1 MRQFTILLAFLLL
14 FSSSLFALSNKELA
28 ISIDLAGKQRMLIQ
42 KITKEALLIHTNL
55 NKKDNLNN
63 LKQSSQLFDQTLKG
77 LINGDKSLNLVAID
91 KKSIQKQLK
100 LVENLWQPFYKEIKS
115 ILSGQ
120 TKESS
125 YEFLEKN
132 NMNLLK
138 EMNRVVELYTAR
150 DSNKLKLANDINLA
164 GKQRM
169 LTQRIAKDLLAINNN
184 LDKQK
189 HIKDF
194 KNTRNLFT
202 QTLKGLFNGDKKLN
216 LVGIKSPK
224 IVKQLN
230 IVDKSWKSLQPL
242 LDSALKGEV
251 VEKAISGLDNILVEM
266 NRAVTLYTKS
276 VNRQKQRLQLA
287 SILGNFM
294 NKTKIIKKRVN
305 LSGQQRMLVQRM
317 TKLALLISSN
327 IEKESN
333 IQKLIKYSK
342 MYDKTLNAF
351 KNGDKDLGCIPT
363 NNKEIRK
370 QIELVEKEWK
380 PFYANIQKIIEDK
393 DKDKKALSSLVSK
406 NEELLKISNDLVKV
420 YEKSNKYENFL
431 EKARVHIL
439 NIAGRQRMLSQ
450 KMAKEKLLII
460 QGKKEYKDK
469 LKKTI
474 KLFDNSLKTLINGD
488 EKQKIIKPSNQQI
501 REQLTKVSN
510 IWSKLKPLYEKEKL
524 TTKELAIIIKENP
537 KLLYKMNKMV
547 QLAESQ
553 REY

>member
-194 KNTRNLFT
+194 KKTRNLFT